1 MRATS
6 RRAATV
12 RSGRCA
18 GAFVRASDRLDALD
32 EAACVVMI
40 ETEDGVRN
48 VDAIAAT
55 PGVDAIYIGPG
66 DLALSLGLS
75 AWPEDWTPAEAKLHA
90 DTVERIRLA
99 CVANGIAPGMH
110 TGDGAVAHRYLQQG
124 FQMVTVANELGLV
137 TLGAKAHIAMAR
149 GETAPAAAGTTV

>member
-1 MRATS
+1 
-6 RRAATV
+6 
-12 RSGRCA
+12 
-18 GAFVRASDRLDALD
+18 
-32 EAACVVMI
+32 MI

-90 DTVERIRLA
+90 DTVERIRLRLRRERHRTRHA
-99 CVANGIAPGMH
+99 YGRRR
-110 TGDGAVAHRYLQQG
+110 VAHRYLQQG
-124 FQMVTVANELGLV
+124 FQMVTVANELGLI
-137 TLGAKAHIAMAR
+137 TLGARRTSRWPGAR
-149 GETAPAAAGTTV
+149 PPPAAAGSDGLERARRRHER